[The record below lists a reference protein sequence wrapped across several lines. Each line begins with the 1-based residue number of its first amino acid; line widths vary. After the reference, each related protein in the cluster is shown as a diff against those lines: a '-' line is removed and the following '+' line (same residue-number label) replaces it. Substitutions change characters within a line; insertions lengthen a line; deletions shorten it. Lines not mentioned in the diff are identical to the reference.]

1 MLPNFCEK
9 IGKLVRFKNLDDYL
23 FSFQQLAQSKAH
35 QVRCAFGNIF
45 DKYGKPLSEV
55 NIVYA
60 KMRSFATLKMF
71 IDLTPRGILGNSA
84 AAKRRR

>member
-1 MLPNFCEK
+1 MAAYLEIN
-9 IGKLVRFKNLDDYL
+9 YL

-35 QVRCAFGNIF
+35 QVWCAIGNIF